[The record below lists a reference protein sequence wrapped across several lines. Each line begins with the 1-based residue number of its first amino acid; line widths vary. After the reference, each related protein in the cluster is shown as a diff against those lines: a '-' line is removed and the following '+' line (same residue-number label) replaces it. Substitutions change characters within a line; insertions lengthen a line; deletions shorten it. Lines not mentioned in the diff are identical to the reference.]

1 MNLNFLSPIYLLGLL
16 GIAIPVLI
24 HLMTRRQKK
33 HIRFSAV
40 YLLLQSQKRSVKK
53 STPNRL
59 LLLLIRCLG
68 ILLLSLALAHPIFS
82 FGGQEDFLPEAPS
95 ATVFI
100 LDDSYSMGMRSD
112 NRTIYAKAVER
123 LLQPIGSIPSGTKDV
138 FSIVLASASTR
149 VLQTWTSDPSLAKKL
164 LTTSKPSF
172 QTTSIGKAVG
182 RAVQLLE
189 KAQQKE
195 KRIFIFTDR
204 DKNGWRAEE
213 FPEEALSK
221 SYPVTL
227 VDFSA
232 LQTGQNQ
239 AAVKQVEVN
248 QEFLTNSR
256 VLRVKTQIANLQPDR
271 SIIKLDASLS
281 INGKRQS
288 QGTVKLD
295 AGQEVK
301 KEFTFPL
308 KGSDPIRGSVEIP
321 GDSLTVDNQRFFAFQ
336 PDQKIK
342 VLVVDGDPRT
352 VAHQR
357 ESFYLENALNPFTVA
372 LSNIEPTV
380 STLEELPVRNLFD
393 FSVVMLANIRDLPF
407 DYEREL
413 EKYVRR
419 GGALFVA
426 LGDQTDPKYHNE
438 KLGNLL
444 PVSLGSLHQI
454 GRNDEPFR
462 LDIKKSSHPVLKVFK
477 AKSLQEM
484 KNIRF
489 NSLYSVEPRENREFT
504 VPLRFTNN
512 YPAVVES
519 EFGKGKVVLYVSSI
533 DRDWN
538 NFPIQPT
545 FLPWIQRW
553 VKYSARGLE
562 SILHQELLVGEP
574 FEWKEAA
581 SGNLLF
587 VESPSGRIT
596 QLAGATYEKTF
607 RPGVYRL
614 FRTIDEAKENAET
627 PEKPEPKTLPKL
639 PDNAI
644 PAGTFT
650 VNIDTRES
658 VADKISDEEV
668 TKLMGN
674 LQVRFSSG
682 AKFQEPGDASTGTP
696 LATPFLLL
704 VAGMLLWEGWMV
716 RRE

>member
-24 HLMTRRQKK
+24 HLMTKRQQK

-40 YLLLQSQKRSVKK
+40 YLLLQSQKRSAKK
-53 STPNRL
+53 SPPNRL

-82 FGGQEDFLPEAPS
+82 FGGPEDFLPQAPS

-112 NRTIYAKAVER
+112 KHTLYAKAVES
-123 LLQPIGSIPSGTKDV
+123 LLQPIGNLGTKNV

-149 VLQTWTSDPSLAKKL
+149 LLQDWTADPSLAEKL
-164 LTTSKPSF
+164 LKTSKPSF
-172 QTTSIGKAVG
+172 QTTSIGKAVEK
-182 RAVQLLE
+182 AVQLLD
-189 KAQQKE
+189 KTSK
-195 KRIFIFTDR
+195 KDKLIIIFTDR
-204 DKNGWRAEE
+204 DKNGWKAEE

-221 SYPVTL
+221 PYSVTL

-232 LQTGQNQ
+232 LQTGRNQ
-239 AAVKQVEVN
+239 AAVKQTEIIQEV
-248 QEFLTNSR
+248 LTNSR
-256 VLRVKTQIANLQPDR
+256 VLRVKAQIANLLPDR
-271 SIIKLDASLS
+271 AIHKLDASLS
-281 INGKRQS
+281 INGKQQS
-288 QGTVKLD
+288 EGTLKLD

-308 KGSDPIRGSVEIP
+308 KGSDPIQGSVEIP
-321 GDSLTVDNQRFFAFQ
+321 DDSLLADNKRFFSFQ

-372 LSNIEPTV
+372 LYNIEPTV

-413 EKYVRR
+413 EKYVSRC
-419 GGALFVA
+419 GALFLS
-426 LGDQTDPKYHNE
+426 LGDQTDPKYCNE

-444 PVSLGSLHQI
+444 PVSLASLHQV
-454 GRNDEPFR
+454 GRSDEPFR
-462 LDIKKSSHPVLKVFK
+462 LDVKKSDHPVLKIFT
-477 AKSLQEM
+477 AKSLEEM
-484 KNIRF
+484 KTIRF

-504 VPLRFTNN
+504 VPLRFTNQ
-512 YPAVVES
+512 YSAVVES
-519 EFGKGKVVLYVSSI
+519 EFGKGKVVLYVSSV

-562 SILHQELLVGEP
+562 SILQQNLLIGEP

-581 SGNLLF
+581 PGSQLF
-587 VESPSGRIT
+587 VESPSGRIS
-596 QLAGATYEKTF
+596 QLAGARYEETF

-614 FRTIDEAKENAET
+614 FRQDDAAKEKSADAQT
-627 PEKPEPKTLPKL
+627 LDSQTLPKL
-639 PDNAI
+639 PDNAQ

-658 VADKISDEEV
+658 IADKITNEEV

-674 LQVRFSSG
+674 LQVRFASG
-682 AKFQEPGDASTGTP
+682 TKFQEPGNASGGTP
-696 LATPFLLL
+696 LSTPFLLL
-704 VAGMLLWEGWMV
+704 VAGMLLWEWLMV